1 MINLYMVLAH
11 DRAKISSQDYLTPK
25 LLIFT
30 LILLPS
36 HYNISQRAETIGG
49 DILYLKIWRKK
60 KSALF
65 LSTINC
71 SFFLYVFIHSTLDID
86 SAQALGI

>member
-49 DILYLKIWRKK
+49 DILYLKI
-60 KSALF
+60 
-65 LSTINC
+65 
-71 SFFLYVFIHSTLDID
+71 
-86 SAQALGI
+86 